1 MDSFTHKWGL
11 EVGGVEVEQ
20 KKLYLSLNLR
30 GVGGRI
36 NYTPILLT
44 SMFKKK
50 KNRLEITYYTTFNL
64 IHQLNHRML

>member
-50 KNRLEITYYTTFNL
+50 KKQTWDHLLYFFQS
-64 IHQLNHRML
+64 HSSVKP

>member
-44 SMFKKK
+44 SMLKKK
-50 KNRLEITYYTTFNL
+50 KKKQTWDHLLYFFQS
-64 IHQLNHRML
+64 HSSVKP

>member
-44 SMFKKK
+44 SMLKKK
-50 KNRLEITYYTTFNL
+50 KKKQTWDHLLYFFQSL
-64 IHQLNHRML
+64 IC

>member
-30 GVGGRI
+30 GKKKKKRI

-44 SMFKKK
+44 SMLKKK
-50 KNRLEITYYTTFNL
+50 KQKQTWDHLLYFFQSL
-64 IHQLNHRML
+64 IC

>member
-30 GVGGRI
+30 EK
-36 NYTPILLT
+36 
-44 SMFKKK
+44 KKK
-50 KNRLEITYYTTFNL
+50 KNN
-64 IHQLNHRML
+64 